1 MKKPYILPIILFLVF
16 LVIDII
22 LIVIFINVG
31 NSYGDYLYC
40 FLPAIFL
47 EIALWGCIIIYL
59 IIKQGGK
66 KDD

>member
-1 MKKPYILPIILFLVF
+1 MKKPYILPIILFIGF
-16 LVIDII
+16 LVIDMV
-22 LIVIFINVG
+22 LYAVWG
-31 NSYGDYLYC
+31 NWLGNTKIEVF

-47 EIALWGCIIIYL
+47 EIALWGCIIMYL